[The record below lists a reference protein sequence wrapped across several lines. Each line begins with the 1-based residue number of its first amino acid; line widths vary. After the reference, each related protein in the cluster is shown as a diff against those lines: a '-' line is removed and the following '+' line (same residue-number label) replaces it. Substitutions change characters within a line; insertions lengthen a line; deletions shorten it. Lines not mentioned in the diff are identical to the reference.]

1 MKVAGVILA
10 AGGSSRLGQPKQ
22 LLPYQGRPLIV
33 HAVETVR
40 AAGIDEIFVV
50 IGSDAP
56 LARESLA
63 ALDVH
68 IVENDTWLEGIS
80 TSIRKGIGAIG
91 KGVEGA
97 LLVLCDQPRIPSSHL
112 EKLLQRFAVN
122 PDTPV
127 ASGYA
132 GIAGVP
138 VIFPRRLFGSLLE
151 LTGTAGAKGILQREK
166 TEVLP
171 CVEAA
176 IDIDAQSDLRF
187 LL

>member
-1 MKVAGVILA
+1 LKVAGVILA
-10 AGGSSRLGQPKQ
+10 AGGSSRLGKPKQ
-22 LLPYQGRPLIV
+22 LLSYQGRPLIV

-50 IGSDAP
+50 TGSDAS
-56 LARESLA
+56 LVRESLA
-63 ALDVH
+63 TLDVH
-68 IVENDTWLEGIS
+68 IVENDTWQDGIS
-80 TSIRKGIGAIG
+80 TSIRKGIGVIG
-91 KGVEGA
+91 EGVDGA

-112 EKLLQRFAVN
+112 EKLVQRFAAN
-122 PDTPV
+122 PETPV
-127 ASGYA
+127 ASGYS
-132 GIAGVP
+132 GTAGVP

-151 LTGTAGAKGILQREK
+151 LSGAAGAKGILQREK

-176 IDIDAQSDLRF
+176 IDIDEKSDLRF